1 MCKDDC
7 KEWSHDVPK
16 NNKCPKYLPKD
27 GVVGTKFKTNNYGT
41 CEIVKYISSEKV
53 LVKFESG
60 YTTFSE
66 MGQLRRGDV
75 KDKSLPNIRGVAYND
90 YPYPVK
96 INHKHID
103 SYKLWRNI
111 IERVFFYKGDAYKDV
126 SICPSWLYFSK
137 FKQDIESLPNADK
150 ISQGWH
156 LDKDILVKGNR
167 VYSKETCCF
176 VPQEV
181 NSSFVGLKNTTS
193 LPLGVKF
200 CKRSKKY
207 VSQIMLDKRKK
218 GLGYFST
225 PEDAFLAYKA
235 EKEAWLKSVAERW
248 KGIIADNVYQAIIN
262 YEVRIDD

>member
-1 MCKDDC
+1 MCEDEC

-60 YTTFSE
+60 YTTTSE

-103 SYKLWRNI
+103 SYRLWRNI
-111 IERVFFYKGDAYKDV
+111 IERVFFYKGTAYKDV
-126 SICPSWLYFSK
+126 SICPDWSYFSK
-137 FKQDIESLPNADK
+137 FKQDIESLLTQIRFHK
-150 ISQGWH
+150 VG
-156 LDKDILVKGNR
+156 IL
-167 VYSKETCCF
+167 
-176 VPQEV
+176 
-181 NSSFVGLKNTTS
+181 
-193 LPLGVKF
+193 
-200 CKRSKKY
+200 
-207 VSQIMLDKRKK
+207 I
-218 GLGYFST
+218 
-225 PEDAFLAYKA
+225 
-235 EKEAWLKSVAERW
+235 
-248 KGIIADNVYQAIIN
+248 
-262 YEVRIDD
+262 RIF